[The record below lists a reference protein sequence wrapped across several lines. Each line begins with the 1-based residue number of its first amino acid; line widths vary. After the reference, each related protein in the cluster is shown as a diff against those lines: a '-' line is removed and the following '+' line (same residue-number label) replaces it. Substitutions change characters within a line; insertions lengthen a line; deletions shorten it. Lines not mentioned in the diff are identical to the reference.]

1 MFGISCRSI
10 SLCLMSCIL
19 RSPHS
24 AYNNIQRHSRK
35 IIYKDFDICGQ
46 YFVNLNLSIVWH
58 YIHDFS
64 YFKDDRGHYVHNVTS
79 FIAFYRRYIYP
90 LINYGDSTCIS
101 RDLKWHG
108 ISQCHH
114 FSKLMKSLRMH
125 NSIFRC
131 NARGTF

>member
-46 YFVNLNLSIVWH
+46 YFVNLNLSMYDTTYMISPILKMTGDTMYTMLLASLH
-58 YIHDFS
+58 
-64 YFKDDRGHYVHNVTS
+64 
-79 FIAFYRRYIYP
+79 FIE
-90 LINYGDSTCIS
+90 
-101 RDLKWHG
+101 G
-108 ISQCHH
+108 I
-114 FSKLMKSLRMH
+114 
-125 NSIFRC
+125 
-131 NARGTF
+131 